1 MQMEAAAAGMLIDP
15 PSAPAGSPAVP
26 PLECLSAA
34 WAAACP
40 RSPLT
45 AASTARSGEWV
56 STPMATAFAP
66 GALAPYRTDARQPPP
81 LPQPLPPQQMAPLQ
95 QAPLPQQ
102 VQQQLLQTHGEGVAT
117 GSPVSRSSQTPAQ
130 QAAVE
135 QGEPDHLFAM
145 QQATWRQ
152 LDSSHDASLALT
164 NAVSA
169 QFHATKLVGYPSL
182 AACCKLTFCW
192 FA

>member
-1 MQMEAAAAGMLIDP
+1 
-15 PSAPAGSPAVP
+15 
-26 PLECLSAA
+26 
-34 WAAACP
+34 
-40 RSPLT
+40 
-45 AASTARSGEWV
+45 
-56 STPMATAFAP
+56 
-66 GALAPYRTDARQPPP
+66 
-81 LPQPLPPQQMAPLQ
+81 MAPLQ